1 MKKTM
6 RFLSLVLVI
15 GICLSL
21 SGMAVESRASY
32 YISRTAG
39 YVVAGDDGLIIGF
52 TLVGTGR
59 MTDIGATKIEVK
71 NASGTTVAT
80 YRYTDVGYSNMM
92 GHNTASYTSSITYED
107 AISGN
112 DYYAVIYFKAGNSS
126 GSDTDTLTT
135 GLATA

>member
-21 SGMAVESRASY
+21 SGMAVEPRASL
-32 YISRTAG
+32 YISRSAG
-39 YVVAGDDGLIIGF
+39 YAIQGDDGIIIGF
-52 TLVGTGR
+52 TLVGTGI
-59 MTDIGATKIEVK
+59 MTDIGATRIEIK
-71 NASGTTVAT
+71 NASGRLVAT
-80 YRYTDVGYSNMM
+80 YRYTDDGYSNMM
-92 GHNTASYTSSITYED
+92 GHDRATYSSSITYED
-107 AISGN
+107 AISGK

-135 GLATA
+135 GLATE